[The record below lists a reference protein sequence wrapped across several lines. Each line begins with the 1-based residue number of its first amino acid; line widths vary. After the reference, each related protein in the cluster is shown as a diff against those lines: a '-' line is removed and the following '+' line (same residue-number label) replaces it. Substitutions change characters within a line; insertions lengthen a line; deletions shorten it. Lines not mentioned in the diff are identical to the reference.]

1 MVPAKLLFPLYL
13 TSKANYCDVLIIAH
27 TKFCM
32 CICYAYTGMFTSTVR
47 TSDSCHKILYSK
59 C

>member
-13 TSKANYCDVLIIAH
+13 ASKANYCDVLIIAH

-32 CICYAYTGMFTSTVR
+32 CICYAYTGMLTSTVR
-47 TSDSCHKILYSK
+47 TSDSWSQNTVQ
-59 C
+59 